1 MITAAVERRP
11 GRNRTAVGGYT
22 DSEHYAQWLKNSIK
36 LLHEAVRMNKIESKQ
51 EMKNYYDKKNRVKEP
66 HYSVGDLVLVKDTRT
81 GRNSDRMLTK
91 KPFAAGPY
99 LVKQVVQTGA
109 AGLAYKVVNVDT
121 GREIKDLITFDR
133 LKKYHIDEHKAKNK
147 FAMGMCILQDEKRNG
162 EQTFLILFEN
172 GTTQWCAKNKI
183 GYGLLAEYYKKY
195 IMD

>member
-1 MITAAVERRP
+1 
-11 GRNRTAVGGYT
+11 
-22 DSEHYAQWLKNSIK
+22 
-36 LLHEAVRMNKIESKQ
+36 MNKIESKQ